1 MSGWR
6 FIRCALFVLLLERS
20 GLLEGKGVILKILF
34 TWWKDTVRG
43 GNSYIFSDY
52 LIALLLTFFGQ
63 ELVFFAGQE

>member
-1 MSGWR
+1 MGGGLLVVLVPVLGALRWSG
-6 FIRCALFVLLLERS
+6 
-20 GLLEGKGVILKILF
+20 LEGKGVILKILF
-34 TWWKDTVRG
+34 TWWKYIVRS